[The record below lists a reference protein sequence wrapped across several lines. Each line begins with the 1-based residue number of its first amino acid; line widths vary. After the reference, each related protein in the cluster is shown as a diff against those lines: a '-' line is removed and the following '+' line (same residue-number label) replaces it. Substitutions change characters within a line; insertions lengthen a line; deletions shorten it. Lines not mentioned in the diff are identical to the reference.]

1 MHELKLGMRSL
12 MRSPGFTTVAVI
24 TLGLAIGACAAMF
37 AVVDA
42 VLLRPFPYR
51 NLGRL
56 VYIAA
61 SAPGSQMPQE
71 FGLSNE
77 FIAQYKKSPMI
88 ESVAAFES
96 GTATL
101 RTDDRVERVLM
112 SFPSRSLFD
121 TLGARP
127 ILGRLPA
134 SKEDEGDTA
143 VISYK
148 LWTTWFGSDRNIIGR
163 SYEMAGGRRQIIG
176 VMGPEFRFPSDGT
189 LLWITGAL
197 DPEVREPGAFGRLVV
212 ARIAPGVTAEA
223 LARELTTL
231 ASRLP

>member
-1 MHELKLGMRSL
+1 MHELKFAIRSL

-24 TLGLAIGACAAMF
+24 TLGLAIGACAALF
-37 AVVDA
+37 AVA

-51 NLGRL
+51 SMDRL

-77 FIAQYKKSPMI
+77 FIAQYRKSPMI
-88 ESVAAFES
+88 ESAAAFEA

-134 SKEDEGDTA
+134 SREDEGTP
-143 VISYK
+143 
-148 LWTTWFGSDRNIIGR
+148 R
-163 SYEMAGGRRQIIG
+163 SS
-176 VMGPEFRFPSDGT
+176 V
-189 LLWITGAL
+189 
-197 DPEVREPGAFGRLVV
+197 
-212 ARIAPGVTAEA
+212 
-223 LARELTTL
+223 
-231 ASRLP
+231 